1 LTSREGY
8 EQGYQFRASIE
19 PEAILLPTFKI
30 DKKAF
35 REAREEQQFLLDGG
49 YKRLSRTQVFQ
60 ANSVFHEMLVACAQN
75 DFFFGESIG
84 CGDSSSIASPSI
96 AVVFR
101 SNAVNTFAY

>member
-60 ANSVFHEMLVACAQN
+60 ANSVFHEMLVACACFVRRYAAAADIDPLSVSTN
-75 DFFFGESIG
+75 A
-84 CGDSSSIASPSI
+84 DSGLDLKQ
-96 AVVFR
+96 
-101 SNAVNTFAY
+101 